1 MAIAWSFKI
10 NIPVQ
15 LWKKKLCKMTQV
27 AFTSARGTGYLIK
40 LQTNHRQVIL
50 GL

>member
-10 NIPVQ
+10 NIQ
-15 LWKKKLCKMTQV
+15 LWEKKLCKMTQV

>member
-10 NIPVQ
+10 NIQ
-15 LWKKKLCKMTQV
+15 LWKKKMTQV

>member
-1 MAIAWSFKI
+1 MASAWNFKI
-10 NIPVQ
+10 NIQ
-15 LWKKKLCKMTQV
+15 IWGKKNLCKMTQM

-40 LQTNHRQVIL
+40 LQTDHRQVIL